1 MGWGNSF
8 KILPLLSWIYPYLS
22 SAPLLPCVWHYTEC
36 QVHNDDK
43 REIIPFLKWITEST
57 GKGKN
62 ETNNYRT
69 NFLCSKICRAY
80 TQHRDF
86 EPVVWNTLTQIYTI
100 VLSSSN
106 SGHNSSITFSIKLSL
121 TIPHKNGTLLTPTF
135 PITFPDVLTFV

>member
-22 SAPLLPCVWHYTEC
+22 SAPLLPRVWHYTEC
-36 QVHNDDK
+36 QVYNDDK
-43 REIIPFLKWITEST
+43 REIIPFLVDHRIYWER
-57 GKGKN
+57 KN
-62 ETNNYRT
+62 ETNNYTT

-106 SGHNSSITFSIKLSL
+106 SGHNSSTTFSIKLSL
-121 TIPHKNGTLLTPTF
+121 TILHKNGTLPTPTF